1 MQTFLPD
8 PDFRLSA
15 KFLDYRRLGKQRVEC
30 KQLLRALG
38 YEIVDNDL
46 RPITRKLVESSWS
59 RHPAATMWRGYE
71 LALAEYQADCIRE
84 WVSRGYKNSM
94 ERLVLADGVDLLY
107 PPWLGDKAFHASHR
121 SNLLRKDPDWY
132 GKFGW
137 KESPDLPYVWPDS
150 SYKKTGETL

>member
-8 PDFRLSA
+8 EDFRLSA

-30 KQLLRALG
+30 KQLLGALG
-38 YEIVDNDL
+38 FEVRDGKL
-46 RPITRKLVESSWS
+46 WPRPSTAGKGWAN
-59 RHPAATMWRGYE
+59 HPAAKMWRGYE

-84 WVSRGYKNSM
+84 WCARGFTNTM
-94 ERLVLADGVDLLY
+94 DRIIIPDEVDLVY

-132 GKFGW
+132 GRFGW
-137 KESPDLPYVWPDS
+137 KEPTDLPYVWPVS
-150 SYKKTGETL
+150 